1 MLLTLM
7 WRLSMNCLFF
17 FFSIGKAFI
26 LIGFFDGPRGQS
38 LQWLIVRCAV
48 WLFLLPMKGLSLDWH
63 NDQLTDWFNI
73 WLAVTINRF
82 RTYWKLKFDWTY
94 TRLIEWLAHWLTD
107 FITDWLIDQLTVWT
121 TDKPFDWL
129 TDWLINQLTVWMTD
143 KPTDW
148 LTDLLINQLTVW
160 MTDKPIESLTYLWN
174 RSCIW

>member
-1 MLLTLM
+1 MLVHELTVFFQLDRFLSWFVFFLMDHKANHFIDLLTQ
-7 WRLSMNCLFF
+7 R
-17 FFSIGKAFI
+17 
-26 LIGFFDGPRGQS
+26 
-38 LQWLIVRCAV
+38 LIVRCAA

-82 RTYWKLKFDWTY
+82 RTYWKLMFDWTY

-107 FITDWLIDQLTVWT
+107 FITDWLIDQLTVWM

-148 LTDLLINQLTVW
+148 LTDSLINQLTVW
-160 MTDKPIESLTYLWN
+160 MTDKPIESITYLWN

>member
-1 MLLTLM
+1 
-7 WRLSMNCLFF
+7 MNWLFF
-17 FFSIGKAFI
+17 FQLERFLSWFVFFLMDHEANHFI
-26 LIGFFDGPRGQS
+26 DLLTHR
-38 LQWLIVRCAV
+38 LIVRCAV

-82 RTYWKLKFDWTY
+82 RTYWKLMFDWTY
-94 TRLIEWLAHWLTD
+94 ARLIKWLAHWLTD
-107 FITDWLIDQLTVWT
+107 FITDWLIDQLTVWM

-148 LTDLLINQLTVW
+148 LTDSLINQLTVW
-160 MTDKPIESLTYLWN
+160 MTDKPIESITYLWN